1 MSQDNSF
8 ISMME
13 KSAILYKNSVEIL
26 TKIND
31 AITTTNSTV
40 TINSEN
46 TDGTISNYTVPS
58 FSNLNN
64 SINLANTNIQK
75 LSGLQ
80 ADNSVII
87 TDTNSTRKIISVDV
101 SREPK
106 PIESINTVTTF
117 KQSNNWFF
125 DSLINPL
132 LSVQLDLNGKVN
144 DNINKILS
152 RRYIVKFEK
161 NVDGTLTTN
170 GQASLDDFK
179 VKFLNKNNFTIN
191 EFINWKTNTTNTG
204 TLNSK
209 EPDFYMDEQFFDLN
223 YKEVLYKGYYSVMK
237 IETDNINKRVWYH
250 LNTINY
256 FGKDGST
263 GTLSIGDYLMLNKS
277 GTFSKYRITEINTSN
292 SLFRI
297 GLEITEGYD
306 PVPVGTNVL
315 EYYSDMKSQ
324 KTVNISIGF
333 DEYNV
338 IFIKPINTQNYVMG
352 SSWSKGVAYYS
363 NDLVLDTDSK
373 VNMDNFYITK
383 VMDYGSVLDDLVKKK
398 IPSTAASVPNI
409 PTLKAENFK
418 VVQINKH
425 LTDTK
430 DADTLKKLHSQKN
443 TSKSKLSQL
452 DEAIMQKNKEINT
465 KIYKSS
471 SDKDKAQIELEKLI
485 KNKDSETKQYTSLVQ
500 QISNT
505 KSDGGISAKFRVRGF
520 WDFPAPIIKT
530 GYKSQEVIG
539 FEIQYRYSSKYGT
552 QNKTEGFTNTTN
564 SNKKETAYFSEWN
577 PLKTDIRKRSYNE
590 TTSEWYWEIEDVSD
604 ADTPNVNQ
612 LDIAIQPDERVEIRI
627 RSISEVGYPDSIIM
641 SEYSEIMSID
651 FPTELKDVSGENEFI
666 LAEASK
672 ESVSVDFENKLS
684 SMGIVDH
691 ISSSYFNNDSYVA
704 HNGNEIISS
713 LKDSNGKTLSMNDA
727 FVMLLNKIN
736 ALEESIKR
744 TKGELRVTLFKGVD
758 ETVLENG
765 SKTNINVYCDDY
777 SVLTSE
783 SNSAITYQNNI
794 YMIQDYFLVFENIST
809 DNPLGIL
816 TSKNDFGFTNPNNIP
831 TVVDEV
837 GIITALNTQQK
848 HFIKVLD
855 KSAEGAGL
863 YDGKNT
869 SYASISESNNI
880 AGVVLVTDNKNLG
893 GNITG
898 NISSPDIWYVNTDT
912 STGAILPDGM
922 GTLLD
927 NSKLGA
933 TVFPMTELQNITS
946 TEAVK
951 SINPTNTLRIPINI
965 YFKLDITKTSDTEV
979 TIEKKDTPI
988 KRQKKIRLQLDME
1001 NKSTPFVLQ
1010 LNFTLIR
1017 NRVFTQQNQQTSSI

>member
-1 MSQDNSF
+1 
-8 ISMME
+8 MME
-13 KSAILYKNSVEIL
+13 KTALLYKNSVEVL

-31 AITTTNSTV
+31 AITTTNNSVTV
-40 TINSEN
+40 NSEN

-58 FSNLNN
+58 FTNLSN

-161 NVDGTLTTN
+161 NADGTLTTN

-209 EPDFYMDEQFFDLN
+209 EPDYYMDEQFFDLN

-263 GTLSIGDYLMLNKS
+263 ATLSNGDYLMLNKS
-277 GTFSKYRITEINTSN
+277 GAFSKYRITEINTSS

-297 GLEITEGYD
+297 GLEIAEGYD

-315 EYYSDMKSQ
+315 EYYSEMKTQ

-338 IFIKPINTQNYVMG
+338 IFIKPINTQNYVIG

-363 NDLVLDTDSK
+363 NELVLDTDNRI
-373 VNMDNFYITK
+373 NMDNFYINK

-398 IPSTAASVPNI
+398 IPSSVASVPNI
-409 PTLKAENFK
+409 PVLKTENFK

-430 DADTLKKLHSQKN
+430 DNDTLKKLHSQKN

-452 DEAIMQKNKEINT
+452 DEAISQKNKEINT

-471 SDKDKAQIELEKLI
+471 SDKDKAQIELDKLI

-505 KSDGGISAKFRVRGF
+505 KSDGGTSAKFRVRGF
-520 WDFPAPIIKT
+520 WDFPTPIIKA
-530 GYKSQEVIG
+530 GFRPQEVIG

-590 TTSEWYWEIEDVSD
+590 TTGEWYWEIEDVSD

-627 RSISEVGYPDSIIM
+627 RSISEVGYPESVIM
-641 SEYSEIMSID
+641 SEYSEIIAID

-672 ESVSVDFENKLS
+672 ESVSVGFENKLS
-684 SMGIVDH
+684 SMGITEH
-691 ISSSYFNNDSYVA
+691 ISSSYFTNDSYTA
-704 HNGNEIISS
+704 HKAGEIITT
-713 LKDSNGKTLSMNDA
+713 LKDTNGKPLSTDDA
-727 FVMLLNKIN
+727 LIMLLNKIN

-744 TKGELRVTLFKGVD
+744 TKGELRVTLYKGVD

-765 SKTNINVYCDDY
+765 SKTNINVYCDEY
-777 SVLTSE
+777 AVLSSETNTSL
-783 SNSAITYQNNI
+783 SYRNNV
-794 YMIQDYFLVFENIST
+794 YMIQDYFLEIENIST

-816 TSKNDFGFTNPNNIP
+816 TSKNVYGTDNPYNIP
-831 TVVDEV
+831 TIVDEV

-848 HFIKVLD
+848 HFVKILD
-855 KSAEGAGL
+855 KSSEGVTL
-863 YDGKNT
+863 YDGYKTIYDSVNET
-869 SYASISESNNI
+869 TNI

-893 GNITG
+893 GKIGG
-898 NISSPDIWYVNTDT
+898 NISSSDIWYVNTAPG
-912 STGAILPDGM
+912 SILPVGVAE
-922 GTLLD
+922 TL
-927 NSKLGA
+927 SSSPFGA
-933 TVFPMTELQNITS
+933 TVFAMTELQNITS
-946 TEAVK
+946 TDAVK
-951 SINPTNTLRIPINI
+951 NLNPTNTMRLPINI
-965 YFKLDITKTSDTEV
+965 YFKMDITKQSNSVIDIDKST
-979 TIEKKDTPI
+979 TPL
-988 KRQKKIRLQLDME
+988 KRQKKIRLQLDVE
-1001 NKSTPFVLQ
+1001 NKTPFVFQ
-1010 LNFTLIR
+1010 LNFNLIR
-1017 NRVFTQQNQQTSSI
+1017 NRSFTQQSQQTSSI